1 MKKLFILILAVTF
14 TACNSPADQVG
25 AGFFTGAEGEKYVVG
40 SDDITD
46 VWVNY
51 IKAHNERDME
61 AIMSMETDK
70 ISIAGPDGSTIN
82 GKEMHAEALTAW
94 FEAENPMWDI
104 YWALPYEAVGSGSTW
119 IVVGHSM
126 TLTVDGQEVKKNSMI
141 DAEIVDGLVN
151 RFFVY
156 DMMLPPPPPGSPPVE

>member
-1 MKKLFILILAVTF
+1 MKKLFILILAVTI
-14 TACNSPADQVG
+14 TSCNVQVEQVG

-46 VWVNY
+46 IWMNY
-51 IKAHNERDME
+51 IKAHNERDMD
-61 AIMSMETDK
+61 AIMSMETDS
-70 ISIAGPDGSTIN
+70 ISIVGPDGSTVK
-82 GKEMHAEALTAW
+82 GKEMHAETLNGW
-94 FEAENPMWDI
+94 FAAEDPKWDI

-126 TLTVDGQEVKKNSMI
+126 TLTVEGEEVKKNSMI

-156 DMMLPPPPPGSPPVE
+156 DMMLPPAPPVE